1 MKMTAFWD
9 IAPCSL
15 GAVDRC
21 FEGVCCLHHQSYFN
35 NSTVHYIPEGCHLTR
50 DRENLKS
57 HIHLNV
63 LSSVEVTEFG
73 IFQ

>member
-1 MKMTAFWD
+1 MKVTAFWD

-15 GAVDRC
+15 VAVDRR
-21 FEGVCCLHHQSYFN
+21 FEGVCCLHHQDYF
-35 NSTVHYIPEGCHLTR
+35 NSTVHYIPQGCHLLTR

-57 HIHLNV
+57 HIHFNV